1 MEPAALATLLGLG
14 TGIVLGLAARLG
26 QFCTFGAIESAYLG
40 NDQRRI
46 RLWGLVLGT
55 AIVTIY
61 GLDFLGQFNIS
72 DTSYHRI
79 NWNPIGSIIGGLLFG
94 YGMGLAGNCGFGALA
109 KLAGGDLR
117 SLVILIVMALASYFI
132 LSGPLAGLRI
142 ILFPVKISTG
152 NEGIPYL
159 IEYFFGI
166 APIIFALIIGLLFFI
181 WALLYAPLR
190 QDITMIIW
198 SVLAGL
204 SITAAFWGN
213 YSLNISSLNEIPI
226 QSHTFTAPLGKT
238 LLYMMTSS
246 SSTLSFPIGSV
257 FGVIAGAFI
266 GSKIKGHFRWE
277 ACDDARELGRQMLGA
292 VLMGFGSVI
301 AMGCSIGQGVSAFS
315 TLAISGPTTLAAII
329 IGSIIAIRQILT
341 GYQP

>member
-1 MEPAALATLLGLG
+1 MEANTLATLLGLG
-14 TGIVLGLAARLG
+14 TGILLGLAARLG

-46 RLWGLVLGT
+46 RLWGIVLGI
-55 AIVTIY
+55 AIITTY
-61 GLDFLGQFNIS
+61 TLDFYGQFSIL
-72 DTSYHRI
+72 DTSYYQI
-79 NWNPIGSIIGGLLFG
+79 KWNPFGSIIGGLLFG

-117 SLVILIVMALASYFI
+117 SLVILIVMALAGYFI
-132 LSGPLAGLRI
+132 LSGPLANLRI
-142 ILFPVKISTG
+142 ILFPIEASTG
-152 NEGIPYL
+152 KTGIPHL
-159 IEYFFGI
+159 FEYFFGFTPIYVALAVGSLFI
-166 APIIFALIIGLLFFI
+166 A

-190 QDITMIIW
+190 QDIIMITW
-198 SVLAGL
+198 SILAGL
-204 SITAAFWGN
+204 SIATAFWGT
-213 YSLNISSLNEIPI
+213 YYLNISSLNEIPI

-257 FGVIAGAFI
+257 FGVIIGAFI
-266 GSKIKGHFRWE
+266 GSRVKGHFKWE
-277 ACDDARELGRQMLGA
+277 ACEDARELGRQMLGA

>member
-1 MEPAALATLLGLG
+1 MEPTALATLLGLG

-117 SLVILIVMALASYFI
+117 SLVILIVKT
-132 LSGPLAGLRI
+132 GLYRLPHDGTYQVARLKGDPQETNGHTYPENYDPERI
-142 ILFPVKISTG
+142 P
-152 NEGIPYL
+152 N
-159 IEYFFGI
+159 
-166 APIIFALIIGLLFFI
+166 
-181 WALLYAPLR
+181 R
-190 QDITMIIW
+190 QD
-198 SVLAGL
+198 
-204 SITAAFWGN
+204 
-213 YSLNISSLNEIPI
+213 Y
-226 QSHTFTAPLGKT
+226 PLPGHGKN
-238 LLYMMTSS
+238 S
-246 SSTLSFPIGSV
+246 
-257 FGVIAGAFI
+257 
-266 GSKIKGHFRWE
+266 
-277 ACDDARELGRQMLGA
+277 
-292 VLMGFGSVI
+292 
-301 AMGCSIGQGVSAFS
+301 
-315 TLAISGPTTLAAII
+315 
-329 IGSIIAIRQILT
+329 
-341 GYQP
+341 